1 MKFSIITPC
10 QPAELSQLLE
20 LRQNL
25 VNQTTHD
32 FEWLI
37 ALNTPL
43 DLTTPDWQLPF
54 AVHQVSFDGSTLG
67 AARNAAMA
75 TAVGDWLV
83 FVDSD
88 DYLTVSAL
96 AEISAI
102 QPLSADTLADLYQY
116 PTYEPHTSFVASQE
130 QAPIADSLPKW
141 GGPKRRQLK
150 NRAVNLNEAM
160 LSQLSSDQQLA
171 PVAANWLQHKYVRCT
186 GDDRW
191 AQFNRQLKITGKV
204 IDRRLV
210 QDNQLVFDTSN
221 ALYPDYAFLTQV
233 MARTSSYLRLADPT
247 YIRVKHNDPINQPSV
262 HQLEAPD
269 RWQQRLAAWHTSL
282 ANISDEGLHL
292 AFSRYCLNR
301 IHRYLYM
308 ALATGATVDD
318 DDTSTISNVP
328 QLITQLHDF
337 LQLVDEEALGEISM
351 LSRHILNKIR
361 RQPVYPHHAINR
373 IVHLRQLGR
382 VIKHRGRGITRL
394 SYMWWFTKLPIKPKT
409 ILYESFLGRNFS
421 DSPKAVYNYLQAN
434 YPGQFKHVWISNP
447 GVTGMPDKRPNTI
460 VVKRFGWRYMYYL
473 ATAKF
478 QVINMRQPKWFV
490 KRPGTK
496 FLATWHGTPLKH
508 LVFDMDNVA
517 SANPLYKQI
526 FFQQS
531 RQWDYLVTANQF
543 SVDVFEHAFMYPVEK
558 MLKSGY
564 PRNDIL
570 SVPDRDARARQI
582 KEQLGIPQDKK
593 IILYAPTWRDDDYY
607 GVGDYK
613 FTLKLDINRLRR
625 ELGDEYVLVLRTHYF
640 ITEHLDTTGFGDFV
654 YNESSYDD
662 IAELYLI
669 SDVLITDY
677 SSVFFDYAILK
688 RPILYFVYDYEKYG
702 SVLRGFYLDMEKDLP
717 GPLLKTNDD
726 VLAALHNLPQV
737 TRDYAAAYRTFSQ
750 RFNAWEDGHATQR
763 VVDAFFDQDDLK

>member
-10 QPAELSQLLE
+10 QPSELSQLLE
-20 LRQNL
+20 LRHNL
-25 VNQTTHD
+25 SLQATQD
-32 FEWLI
+32 FEWII
-37 ALNTPL
+37 ALNVPL
-43 DLTTPDWQLPF
+43 DLDATDWQFPF
-54 AVHQVSFDGSTLG
+54 AVRQVTFKGTTVG
-67 AARNAAMA
+67 AARNAALQAA
-75 TAVGDWLV
+75 TGDWLV

-88 DYLTVSAL
+88 DYLTPNAL
-96 AEISAI
+96 AEMAAI
-102 QPLSADTLADLYQY
+102 APLAADTLADLYQF
-116 PTYEPHTSFVASQE
+116 PTYEPHTSFVASQ
-130 QAPIADSLPKW
+130 QQLPIKDRLPKW
-141 GGPKRRQLK
+141 GGAKRRQPK
-150 NRAVNLNEAM
+150 NHAVNLNEAT
-160 LSQLSSDQQLA
+160 LGSLTTDITVA
-171 PVAANWLQHKYVRCT
+171 PATLNWLQHKYT
-186 GDDRW
+186 LNSGDNRW
-191 AQFNRQLKITGKV
+191 EQFNRQLKITGKV
-204 IDRRLV
+204 INRQLV
-210 QDNQLVFDTSN
+210 QDQHLTFDADN
-221 ALYPDYAFLTQV
+221 ALYPDYTFLTQV
-233 MARTSSYLRLADPT
+233 MAHTSAYLRLANPT
-247 YIRVKHNDPINQPSV
+247 YIRVKHNDPVNQPSV
-262 HQLEAPD
+262 HQLDVPD
-269 RWQQRLAAWHTSL
+269 RWQQRIAAWHTSL
-282 ANISDEGLHL
+282 EAITEPELHL
-292 AFSRYCLNR
+292 AFSRYSLYR
-301 IHRYLYM
+301 LHRFLYM
-308 ALATGATVDD
+308 ALATGATAESATVTD
-318 DDTSTISNVP
+318 VP
-328 QLITQLHDF
+328 GLITQLHNF
-337 LQLVDEEALGEISM
+337 LQLVDEEALGEVSM
-351 LSRHILNKIR
+351 LSRHILNRIR
-361 RQPVYPHHAINR
+361 RQPVYPRHAINR

-394 SYMWWFTKLPIKPKT
+394 SYMWWFTKMPIKSKT

-421 DSPKAVYNYLQAN
+421 DSPKAVYNYLQTT
-434 YPGQFKHVWISNP
+434 YPGKFKHVWISNP
-447 GVTGMPDKRPNTI
+447 GVTGMPKGQPNTI

-570 SVPDRDARARQI
+570 SAPDRDARARQI
-582 KEQLGIPQDKK
+582 KEKLGIPQDKK

-613 FTLKLDINRLRR
+613 FTLKLDINRLKR
-625 ELGDEYVLVLRTHYF
+625 ELGDDYVLVLRTHYF

-737 TRDYAAAYRTFSQ
+737 TKDYAAAYATFSQ

-763 VVDAFFDQDDLK
+763 VVDAFFDKTDLQ

>member
-1 MKFSIITPC
+1 MKFSVITPC
-10 QPAELSQLLE
+10 QNEELPQLLE
-20 LRQNL
+20 LRHNL
-25 VNQTTHD
+25 LAQSFQD
-32 FEWLI
+32 FEWVI
-37 ALNTPL
+37 ALNAPL
-43 DLTTPDWQLPF
+43 DLTEADWQLPF
-54 AVHQVSFDGSTLG
+54 AVRQVHFTGHTAG
-67 AARNAAMA
+67 AARNAALA
-75 TAVGDWLV
+75 AASGDWLV

-88 DYLTVSAL
+88 DYLTPEAL
-96 AEISAI
+96 ATMAAI
-102 QPLSADTLADLYQY
+102 TPFPTDTFGDLYQY
-116 PTYEPHTSFVASQE
+116 PTYEPHTSFVASSTQTTV
-130 QAPIADSLPKW
+130 QDNLPKW
-141 GGPKRRQLK
+141 GGPKRRQPK
-150 NRAVNLNEAM
+150 NRAVNLSTAT
-160 LSQLSSDQQLA
+160 LGQLTTDLTVTPA
-171 PVAANWLQHKYVRCT
+171 VNNWLQHKYISLS
-186 GDDRW
+186 GDSRW
-191 AQFNRQLKITGKV
+191 EQFNRQLKITGKV
-204 IDRRLV
+204 VNRQLV
-210 QDNQLVFDTSN
+210 QDHHLQFDETN
-221 ALYPDYAFLTQV
+221 ALYPDYTFLTQV
-233 MARTSSYLRLADPT
+233 MARTSRYLRLADPT
-247 YIRVKHNDPINQPSV
+247 YIRVKHNDPVNQPSM
-262 HQLEAPD
+262 HQLDVAD
-269 RWQQRLAAWHTSL
+269 RWQQRIASWQTSL
-282 ANISDEGLHL
+282 VAITTPDLHL
-292 AFSRYCLNR
+292 AFSRYCLYR
-301 IHRYLYM
+301 LHRFLYM
-308 ALATGATVDD
+308 ALATGATAEDASVTD
-318 DDTSTISNVP
+318 VP
-328 QLITQLHDF
+328 GLMTQLHAF
-337 LQLVDEEALGEISM
+337 LQLVDDSALGELSL
-351 LSRHILNKIR
+351 LSRRILTHIR
-361 RQPVYPHHAINR
+361 RQPTCPQRAINR

-421 DSPKAVYNYLQAN
+421 DSPKAVYNYLQAT

-447 GVTGMPDKRPNTI
+447 GVTGMPTGQPDTT

-543 SVDVFEHAFMYPVEK
+543 SVDVFEHAFMYPVDK

-570 SVPDRDARARQI
+570 SAPDRDARARQI
-582 KEQLGIPQDKK
+582 KEQLGIPLDKK

-613 FTLKLDINRLRR
+613 FTLKLDINRLKR

-737 TRDYAAAYRTFSQ
+737 TQDYAAAYDRFSQ

-763 VVDAFFDQDDLK
+763 VVEAFFDQSDLK

>member
-1 MKFSIITPC
+1 MKFSLITPC
-10 QPAELSQLLE
+10 QNEELPQLLA
-20 LRQNL
+20 LRHNL
-25 VNQTTHD
+25 LAQTTTD
-32 FEWLI
+32 FEWVI
-37 ALNTPL
+37 ALNEPL
-43 DLTTPDWQLPF
+43 NLTSADWQVPF
-54 AVHQVSFDGSTLG
+54 AVRQVTFHGATVG

-75 TAVGDWLV
+75 AASGDWLV

-88 DYLTVSAL
+88 DYLTADAL
-96 AEISAI
+96 A
-102 QPLSADTLADLYQY
+102 TLAAITPFPAETFGDLYQY
-116 PTYEPHTSFVASQE
+116 PTYEPHTSFVASSAQTAV
-130 QAPIADSLPKW
+130 QDNLPKW
-141 GGPKRRQLK
+141 GGAKRRQPK
-150 NRAVNLNEAM
+150 NRAVNLSTAM
-160 LSQLSSDQQLA
+160 LGQLTPGLTVTPTAD
-171 PVAANWLQHKYVRCT
+171 NWLQHKYVSLA
-186 GDDRW
+186 GDSRW
-191 AQFNRQLKITGKV
+191 NQFNRQLKITGKV
-204 IDRRLV
+204 VNRQLV
-210 QDNQLVFDTSN
+210 QDHHLAFDETN
-221 ALYPDYAFLTQV
+221 ALYPDYPFLTQV
-233 MARTSSYLRLADPT
+233 MAHTNRYVRLANPT
-247 YIRVKHNDPINQPSV
+247 YIRVKHNDPVNQPSV
-262 HQLEAPD
+262 HQLVVAD
-269 RWQQRLAAWHTSL
+269 RWQQRIASWQASLAAIT
-282 ANISDEGLHL
+282 APDLHL
-292 AFSRYCLNR
+292 AFSRYCLYR
-301 IHRYLYM
+301 LHRFLYM
-308 ALATGATVDD
+308 ALATGATAEDPSVTD
-318 DDTSTISNVP
+318 VP
-328 QLITQLHDF
+328 GLMVQLQAF
-337 LQLVDEEALGEISM
+337 LRLVDETALDEVSL
-351 LSRHILNKIR
+351 LSRRILKHI
-361 RQPVYPHHAINR
+361 RQHATCPQRAVDR

-382 VIKHRGRGITRL
+382 VIKHRGRGVTRL
-394 SYMWWFTKLPIKPKT
+394 SYMWWFTKLPLKPNT

-421 DSPKAVYNYLQAN
+421 DSPKAVYNYLQTT

-447 GVTGMPDKRPNTI
+447 GVTGMPTGQPNTK

-543 SVDVFEHAFMYPVEK
+543 SVDVFEHAFMYPVAK

-570 SVPDRDARARQI
+570 SAPGRDTRARQI
-582 KEQLGIPQDKK
+582 KEKLGIPLDKK

-613 FTLKLDINRLRR
+613 FTLKLDINRLKR

-726 VLAALHNLPQV
+726 VLDALHHLPQV
-737 TRDYAAAYRTFSQ
+737 TQDYAAAYDRFSQ

-763 VVDAFFDQDDLK
+763 VVEAFFDADDLK